1 MGPASWQEQ
10 GTHGKHNQK
19 PSVVVPATPTS
30 GTVSSPG
37 PRRQAGV
44 LCPRHPRMSRATLST
59 GWEAGARAS
68 TIKVVAAAI
77 AHNHKDAGFD
87 VPLRH
92 GVARTVFEDLT
103 QDDSPVPTRAL
114 PLDLDF
120 YRAIRKTAYEPRSGR
135 VGRMERATNARR
147 RGALDVAMIGLM
159 RDARLP
165 GGEATALIWGD
176 LERAPGVSGRVRVGE
191 VGFRVVSADT
201 MKLVVVSPPGS
212 RRQRAAL
219 GNKTQPD
226 SDTGWR
232 GGETHWTTTALT
244 TDSTNA
250 CEAY

>member
-92 GVARTVFEDLT
+92 GVARSLAGNL
-103 QDDSPVPTRAL
+103 DSPQAGVFLTSIIDGIVGVAT
-114 PLDLDF
+114 
-120 YRAIRKTAYEPRSGR
+120 YYMHHHAI
-135 VGRMERATNARR
+135 
-147 RGALDVAMIGLM
+147 
-159 RDARLP
+159 
-165 GGEATALIWGD
+165 
-176 LERAPGVSGRVRVGE
+176 
-191 VGFRVVSADT
+191 
-201 MKLVVVSPPGS
+201 
-212 RRQRAAL
+212 
-219 GNKTQPD
+219 
-226 SDTGWR
+226 
-232 GGETHWTTTALT
+232 
-244 TDSTNA
+244 
-250 CEAY
+250 